1 MLLVSQGS
9 PFTLY
14 YDGVAN
20 GVLSSNVN
28 KHIHPGGAL
37 YIGVVPTH
45 KNNLLADGKS
55 CILQMLVINCA
66 SMKVESF

>member
-1 MLLVSQGS
+1 MALYHTCFVVTFLVSQDS
-9 PFTLY
+9 PYTLY

-37 YIGVVPTH
+37 YIGVYPAH
-45 KNNLLADGKS
+45 KNNLLTDGK
-55 CILQMLVINCA
+55 L
-66 SMKVESF
+66 